1 MFMASTTPAL
11 SMQAACI
18 ITIPFFV
25 CLKLTEQDVFD
36 AYREEVSNH
45 VFKSFKSFALAKKIW
60 LSTAFIFQ
68 MRMGEKDFLQKRK
81 HPCIT
86 KQHRTFFMHRTFF
99 REFGRHNL

>member
-45 VFKSFKSFALAKKIW
+45 VFKSFKSFALAKNMALNRIYLSDENGRERFPIEEKTFLHHKIA
-60 LSTAFIFQ
+60 SNIFHASNIFS
-68 MRMGEKDFLQKRK
+68 GVW
-81 HPCIT
+81 T
-86 KQHRTFFMHRTFF
+86 S
-99 REFGRHNL
+99 